1 MPPIVLAKR
10 DTCFVKSHYVE
21 IFGNPCDSLTG
32 WITTLAEKACG
43 RGKVEVQ
50 WISYTND
57 FGKEAF
63 GLSDDLEI
71 ITMAFG
77 TEPTPTG
84 LADPPIDDLMEHADS
99 KYALAIFAAKRARQI
114 NSYFTQLNEGLL
126 QNVGPLVEYQNQ
138 EKPLSI
144 AFREINS
151 GLLEETLGEDDLTEG
166 N

>member
-50 WISYTND
+50 WIAYTND

-114 NSYFTQLNEGLL
+114 KS
-126 QNVGPLVEYQNQ
+126 
-138 EKPLSI
+138 
-144 AFREINS
+144 
-151 GLLEETLGEDDLTEG
+151 
-166 N
+166 

>member
-1 MPPIVLAKR
+1 MGRYIGAVGYTYTVGIRILKHGR
-10 DTCFVKSHYVE
+10 TSYGFRYRSHPA
-21 IFGNPCDSLTG
+21 GSG
-32 WITTLAEKACG
+32 GSA
-43 RGKVEVQ
+43 Q
-50 WISYTND
+50 Q
-57 FGKEAF
+57 
-63 GLSDDLEI
+63 
-71 ITMAFG
+71 
-77 TEPTPTG
+77 G

-151 GLLEETLGEDDLTEG
+151 GLLEETLGEDDLSEG